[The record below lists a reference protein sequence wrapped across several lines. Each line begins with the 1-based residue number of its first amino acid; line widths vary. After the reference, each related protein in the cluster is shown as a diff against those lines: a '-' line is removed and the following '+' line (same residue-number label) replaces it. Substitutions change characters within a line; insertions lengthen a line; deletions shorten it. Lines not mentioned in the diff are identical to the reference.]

1 MTFNRWYDK
10 KTKLIPLILFLLAL
24 TVRVSF
30 AIYAKDV
37 PPCRDDCAHYSEVAK
52 NLVAGKGHVA
62 YDQNRGKLQSFFPPL
77 YPSFLALIYALFGEG
92 FLPVQVVQIVMS
104 SMICVFI
111 YFIGRQVTGTTV
123 AIISSLVTAIYPTLV
138 AYSRV
143 IMTET
148 LFSFLLALWVLF
160 VVANDERLTDIRN
173 QAISGFLLG
182 LMTLTRG
189 VTLLLPLFV
198 PLWGFFRWRNRKA
211 VPFSLC
217 LTVLFYALTLA
228 PWTIRNYAIHH
239 RFVPV
244 ATEGGELLW
253 TFKVKLKG
261 FVGETDYNTYLP
273 PEWYKLPEAE
283 WSSLAAQETLR
294 VFLQHPIRFVKN
306 SLIGSLALFRP
317 FTSTVAKYDFC
328 FGILFPLFFLGAVL
342 FFQHQDRTSI
352 LNLIVFYPWLM
363 AILTYGQPRFRVPFL
378 PYYILL
384 AVFGIMLL
392 FRSNIKL
399 ALVVIASVVMANLLV
414 VAFFPQIYAFVEG
427 PFKSFLLH

>member
-1 MTFNRWYDK
+1 MTFNSK
-10 KTKLIPLILFLLAL
+10 KAKLIPLILFLLAL

-92 FLPVQVVQIVMS
+92 YLPVQVVQMVMS

-111 YFIGRQVTGTTV
+111 YFIGRQVTSPTV

-160 VVANDERLTDIRN
+160 VVANDERLTAIRN

-198 PLWGFFRWRNRKA
+198 PLWGFFRWKNRKIA
-211 VPFSLC
+211 FSLC

-261 FVGETDYNTYLP
+261 FVGKTDYDTYLP
-273 PEWYKLPEAE
+273 PDWYDVPEAE
-283 WSSLAAQETLR
+283 WSNLAARETLK
-294 VFLQHPIRFVKN
+294 VFLQHPARFVKN

-328 FGILFPLFFLGAVL
+328 FGILFPLFFLGSVL
-342 FFQHQDRTSI
+342 FFRRQDRTSI
-352 LNLIVFYPWLM
+352 LNLIILYPWLM

-378 PYYILL
+378 PYYIFF
-384 AVFGIMLL
+384 AVFGIVFL
-392 FRSNIKL
+392 FRNNIKL
-399 ALVVIASVVMANLLV
+399 ALLVIASVVGANLLV

-427 PFKSFLLH
+427 PFKSFLLR